1 MIQPEVNYD
10 EKNVFYIDDIISGLF
25 EDEAVFLDEKSL
37 DFKDCRFNKMV
48 FAESKMIKSDFTNV
62 IFEKC
67 DLSNVD
73 FTDSSIHREYLK
85 TAR

>member
-10 EKNVFYIDDIISGLF
+10 EKSVFYIDDIISGLF

-62 IFEKC
+62 IYRMWILQIRQYTE
-67 DLSNVD
+67 
-73 FTDSSIHREYLK
+73 
-85 TAR
+85 

>member
-48 FAESKMIKSDFTNV
+48 FAESKMIKEIRAVQSFQIQT
-62 IFEKC
+62 
-67 DLSNVD
+67 LS
-73 FTDSSIHREYLK
+73 FWAH
-85 TAR
+85 

>member
-48 FAESKMIKSDFTNV
+48 FAE
-62 IFEKC
+62 
-67 DLSNVD
+67 
-73 FTDSSIHREYLK
+73 
-85 TAR
+85 

>member
-62 IFEKC
+62 IYRMWILQIRQYTE
-67 DLSNVD
+67 
-73 FTDSSIHREYLK
+73 
-85 TAR
+85 